1 MSTSDAGPPAEDSS
15 LRASDADRDRFAL
28 QLHEHFAEGRLTPEE
43 LDSRL
48 DRVYSARTLVEL
60 YEVTADL
67 PHPGPRPVVG
77 WTSRPGRRRRW
88 WPFA

>member
-1 MSTSDAGPPAEDSS
+1 MSKSNAEPPAEDSS
-15 LRASDADRDRFAL
+15 LRASDADRDRFAM

-48 DRVYSARTLVEL
+48 DKVYAARTLVEL
-60 YEVTADL
+60 YQITADL

-77 WTSRPGRRRRW
+77 WTSSRRRRRW
-88 WPFA
+88 WPFG